1 MEIEKLIDT
10 VDDVNTLRKICKAI
24 NKEARKFQLDYN
36 RAVAEM
42 RAFKEQNEK
51 LQKLL
56 EPDLEEEKE
65 ELIGIE
71 NTAVKR
77 ENIPDKQK
85 VIFV

>member
-10 VDDVNTLRKICKAI
+10 VDDVDTLRKICIAI

-36 RAVAEM
+36 CAVTEM

-51 LQKLL
+51 RQKLL
-56 EPDLEEEKE
+56 EPDSEEGKE

-77 ENIPDKQK
+77 ENIPDDQK
-85 VIFV
+85 VVFV